1 MGRAARLH
9 LEPGERHV
17 LVVRRHWWTLVR
29 PALSIAIALAALP
42 CFALLEYLLPALDLV
57 RFAFFAVALDLAVS
71 AVLGLRWLAVDL
83 LPWLAERY
91 ILTTRRVVE
100 CRGVIRVERREAPL
114 RTIQETNYAISGS
127 QGRFFDFGDLR
138 LQGTGRGKEFV
149 FRAAPHPRQLQT
161 LLAREARAAREEYQR
176 LQPRE
181 NEISA
186 ALGRIFST
194 QSSVHDS
201 PTQHIPVLTP
211 AAVRAQRRLNLLSD
225 ETVVLAARPHIVL
238 LLGALIGPVAV
249 SLVAVSL
256 LAVVGLA
263 LSPLLP
269 AAVAALLL
277 LWMAWATFD
286 WANDE
291 YVLTTERLIRLHR
304 TPLLVETRSVAQVRA
319 VDDVVL
325 RINSLGGRLF
335 DLGTLTV
342 KLDGDD
348 LTFEGL
354 PHPEH
359 WQRSIFEQQDAAH
372 RRDHLRQQERLAGTL
387 ADWFTEYH
395 RMQQGSP

>member
-29 PALSIAIALAALP
+29 PALNVVFSLAALP
-42 CFALLEYLLPALDLV
+42 CFALLEYLFPALDLV
-57 RFAFFAVALDLAVS
+57 RFTLFSVALDLAVS
-71 AVLGLRWLAVDL
+71 AVLALRWLAVDL

-149 FRAAPHPRQLQT
+149 FRAAPHPRRLQT
-161 LLAREARAAREEYQR
+161 LLAGEARAAREEYHR
-176 LQPRE
+176 LQPPE

-186 ALGRIFST
+186 ALGRIFSI

-201 PTQHIPVLTP
+201 PTQYVPVLSH
-211 AAVRAQRRLNLLSD
+211 AAVRAQRRLSLLSD
-225 ETVVLAARPHIVL
+225 ETVVLATRPHIVL
-238 LLGALIGPVAV
+238 LVGALIGPLALG
-249 SLVAVSL
+249 LVAV
-256 LAVVGLA
+256 A
-263 LSPLLP
+263 LSTVSGFPMPPWLP
-269 AAVAALLL
+269 VAIAALLL
-277 LWMAWATFD
+277 LWLAWATFD

-291 YVLTTERLIRLHR
+291 YVLTTERLMRLRR
-304 TPLLVETRSVAQVRA
+304 TPLLAETRSVAQVRA

-342 KLDGDD
+342 KLEGED
-348 LTFEGL
+348 LAFEGL
-354 PHPEH
+354 PHPER
-359 WQRSIFEQQDAAH
+359 WQRAIFEQQDAAH
-372 RRDHLRQQERLAGTL
+372 RRDRLREQERLAGTL
-387 ADWFTEYH
+387 TDWFTEYH